1 MNVMRSLKAIILAA
15 GKGTRMKSEL
25 LKVAHRVAGK
35 PIINFVVDAVLE
47 VPVQQA
53 VLVVGHQA
61 ETIRQMTQ
69 HERVSYVFQSEQN
82 GTGHAAL
89 MAEPEMTRDEDET
102 IIVLAGD
109 CPLIQT
115 DTIRHLLDVHRE
127 TNAAASIL
135 TTRLPDPGSYGRVL
149 RGRMGSVVGIRE
161 ARDCTEAE
169 LKINEVNTGVYCF
182 QSRLLFDALHQV
194 RPDNSQHEF
203 YLTDVIQILKTSGHA
218 ISAYCTPD
226 SDQTLGINTRMD
238 LARIN
243 QIIYQRNNQHFMQ
256 EGVTLLDPSTT
267 FIDATVTI
275 GRDTEIY
282 PFSIISGNSV
292 IGQNCRIGPHAV
304 IQDSVLADH
313 TVVLPFQHIVNRAY
327 VTANR

>member
-1 MNVMRSLKAIILAA
+1 
-15 GKGTRMKSEL
+15 MKSEL

-35 PIINFVVDAVLE
+35 PIITFVVDAVLE
-47 VPVQQA
+47 VPVQQVA
-53 VLVVGHQA
+53 LVVGHQA

-89 MAEPEMTRDEDET
+89 MAEPEMTRAEDET
-102 IIVLAGD
+102 VIILAGD

-282 PFSIISGNSV
+282 PFSIISGHSV

-313 TVVLPFQHIVNRAY
+313 TVVLPFEHIVNRAH